1 MTCLHEEIRTWYFE
15 DTNQPVGMW
24 SCKSCGH
31 KFVPIKLWVGLTD
44 EEIDGIYKTHHD
56 QYGKCQT
63 GGFDYERSI
72 EAKLKE
78 KNT

>member
-1 MTCLHEEIRTWYFE
+1 MTCLHEEITTWYFD
-15 DTNQPVGMW
+15 DTNQPAGMW

-31 KFVPIKLWVGLTD
+31 KFVPMKLWIGLTD
-44 EEIDGIYKTHHD
+44 DEIFEVFKHHD
-56 QYGKCQT
+56 PMQYLE
-63 GGFDYERSI
+63 FSMAI